1 MKVKATVLAI
11 AIAVSMPI
19 SALAENKKFTEL
31 SQNFMYES
39 LANRPNLATCAG
51 YHKHVH
57 KQAKIIIE
65 LDGELDNLS
74 GEQMQQQIKFYTNWR
89 DKFKREIDFKTLD
102 KEELADWKLI
112 DNQIAQNLLEYTS
125 IKSYARDPVQL
136 PMMVA
141 TAVIQPLRAPDF
153 SLDQKQRYVISRLKQ
168 VPRAIKQAKEVLQ
181 VTSPFLIESGIG
193 ATDNAL
199 GAIEQTLP
207 RYVPRGTVNEPEFT
221 RASQIAAEELRQYS
235 QWLKAQ
241 RANLPASEPDDGW
254 RLGKDLYDK
263 KFALFFDSG
272 STPEQVLAECEA
284 EFRKVRA
291 QMLTLA
297 EPMYAKMFSVP
308 LNNPNEGAE
317 DRQNRII
324 GAVLER
330 ISTEHPERTQ
340 LMETIRADLDEVK
353 KFVTKSKLVSLN
365 KRMNLR
371 VVPASD
377 FYNWHTFA
385 GLNSAPPLEP
395 QVAADFWVMPIS
407 ASMPDDKA
415 ESLLREYN
423 NYTLKWLV
431 IHEALPGHYI
441 QSERL
446 NAMQPVHRRLLRA
459 TFRNEAY
466 VEGWAE
472 YIAQEMMNAGFMQD
486 EPKYKLCMHK
496 IRLRLITN
504 TMLDIK
510 MHTTKMTDQEAIE
523 LMMKGAFQNM
533 AEAQNKLKRVKL
545 SSCHLP
551 SYYVGMREWQNLRAK
566 QEKLK
571 GKDFDAMT
579 FHNKALDEGPLPVA
593 MLEELLAP

>member
-1 MKVKATVLAI
+1 LKIQATVLAV
-11 AIAVSMPI
+11 AIALSMPI

-31 SQNFMYES
+31 SQDFMYES
-39 LANRPNLATCAG
+39 LARRPNLASCAG
-51 YHKHVH
+51 YHRHVH
-57 KQAKIIIE
+57 KKARIIIE
-65 LDGELDNLS
+65 LDGELDNFS
-74 GEQMQQQIKFYTNWR
+74 AEQMQDQVKFYTDWR
-89 DKFKREIDFKTLD
+89 EKFKREIDLKTLD

-112 DNQIAQNLLEYTS
+112 DNQISQNLLEYQS
-125 IKSYARDPVQL
+125 IKSYAKDPAQL
-136 PMMVA
+136 PMIIS

-153 SLDQKQRYVISRLKQ
+153 TLDQKQRYVISRLKE
-168 VPRAIKQAKEVLQ
+168 VGRAVKQAKDVLH
-181 VTSPFLIESGIG
+181 VSSPYMIESGLG
-193 ATDNAL
+193 ATENVL
-199 GAIEQTLP
+199 GVIEKTLP
-207 RYVPRGTVNEPEFT
+207 NYFPAATVNQPAF
-221 RASQIAAEELRQYS
+221 ASAAKVAADELREYGR
-235 QWLKAQ
+235 WLKAKKDS
-241 RANLPASEPDDGW
+241 LPVSSVDDGW

-272 STPEQVLAECEA
+272 TTPDQVLLDCESQ
-284 EFRKVRA
+284 FKKVRA

-297 EPMYAKMFSVP
+297 EPMYAKMFSAP
-308 LNNPNEGAE
+308 LNKPDESEE

-324 GAVLER
+324 GAVLEQV
-330 ISTEHPERTQ
+330 STEHPERNQ
-340 LMETIRADLDEVK
+340 VMDTIKADLDEVK
-353 KFVTKSKLVSLN
+353 KFVAKSKLVSLN

-377 FYNWHTFA
+377 FYSWHTFA

-446 NAMQPVHRRLLRA
+446 NALQPVHRRLLRA

-472 YIAQEMMNAGFMQD
+472 YIAQEMMNAGFMLD

-523 LMMKGAFQNM
+523 LLMKGAFQNM

-579 FHNKALDEGPLPVA
+579 FHNKALDQGPLPVS
-593 MLEELLAP
+593 MLEELLN

>member
-1 MKVKATVLAI
+1 MKIQATVLAV

-19 SALAENKKFTEL
+19 SASAENKKFTEL
-31 SQNFMYES
+31 SQDFMYES
-39 LANRPNLATCAG
+39 LARRPNLASCAG
-51 YHKHVH
+51 YHRHVH
-57 KQAKIIIE
+57 KKARIIIE
-65 LDGELDNLS
+65 LDGELDNFS
-74 GEQMQQQIKFYTNWR
+74 AEQMQDQVKFYTDWR
-89 DKFKREIDFKTLD
+89 EKFKREIDLKTLD

-112 DNQIAQNLLEYTS
+112 DNQISQNLLEYQS
-125 IKSYARDPVQL
+125 IKSYAKDPAQL
-136 PMMVA
+136 PMIIS

-153 SLDQKQRYVISRLKQ
+153 TLDQKQRYVISRLRE
-168 VPRAIKQAKEVLQ
+168 VGRAVKQAKDVLQ
-181 VTSPFLIESGIG
+181 VSSPYMIESGLG
-193 ATDNAL
+193 ATENVL
-199 GAIEQTLP
+199 GVIEKTLSNYFP
-207 RYVPRGTVNEPEFT
+207 AGTVNQPAF
-221 RASQIAAEELRQYS
+221 ASAAKVAADELREYGR
-235 QWLKAQ
+235 WLKAKKDS
-241 RANLPASEPDDGW
+241 LPVSSVDDGW

-272 STPEQVLAECEA
+272 TTPDQVLLDCESQ
-284 EFRKVRA
+284 FKKVRA

-308 LNNPNEGAE
+308 LNKPDESEE

-324 GAVLER
+324 GAVLDQ
-330 ISTEHPERTQ
+330 ISTEHPERNQ
-340 LMETIRADLDEVK
+340 VMDTIKADLDEVK
-353 KFVTKSKLVSLN
+353 KFVAKSKLVGLN

-377 FYNWHTFA
+377 FYSWHTFA

-446 NAMQPVHRRLLRA
+446 NALQPVHRRLLRA

-510 MHTTKMTDQEAIE
+510 MHTTKMTDQEAIG
-523 LMMKGAFQNM
+523 LLMKGAFQNM

-579 FHNKALDEGPLPVA
+579 FHNKALDQGPLPVS
-593 MLEELLAP
+593 MLEELLN

>member
-1 MKVKATVLAI
+1 MKIQATVLAV
-11 AIAVSMPI
+11 AIALSMPI
-19 SALAENKKFTEL
+19 SASAENKKFTEL
-31 SQNFMYES
+31 SQDFMYES
-39 LANRPNLATCAG
+39 LARRPNLASCAG
-51 YHKHVH
+51 YHRHVH
-57 KQAKIIIE
+57 KKARIIIE
-65 LDGELDNLS
+65 LDGELDNFS
-74 GEQMQQQIKFYTNWR
+74 AEQMQDQVKFYTDWR
-89 DKFKREIDFKTLD
+89 EKFKREIDLKTLD

-112 DNQIAQNLLEYTS
+112 DNQISQNLLEYQS
-125 IKSYARDPVQL
+125 IKSYAKDPAQL
-136 PMMVA
+136 PMIIS

-153 SLDQKQRYVISRLKQ
+153 TLDQKQRYVISRLKE
-168 VPRAIKQAKEVLQ
+168 VGRAVKQAKDVLQ
-181 VTSPFLIESGIG
+181 VSSPYMIESGLG
-193 ATDNAL
+193 ATENVL
-199 GAIEQTLP
+199 GVIEKTLP
-207 RYVPRGTVNEPEFT
+207 NYFPASTVNQPAF
-221 RASQIAAEELRQYS
+221 ASAAKMAADELREYGR
-235 QWLKAQ
+235 WLKAKKDS
-241 RANLPASEPDDGW
+241 LPVSSVDDGW

-272 STPEQVLAECEA
+272 TTPDQVLLDCESQ
-284 EFRKVRA
+284 FKKVRA
-291 QMLTLA
+291 QMLILA
-297 EPMYAKMFSVP
+297 EPMYAKMFSAP
-308 LNNPNEGAE
+308 LNKPDESEE

-324 GAVLER
+324 GAVLEQ
-330 ISTEHPERTQ
+330 ISTEHPERNQ
-340 LMETIRADLDEVK
+340 VMDTIKADLDEVK
-353 KFVTKSKLVSLN
+353 KFVAKSKLVSLN

-377 FYNWHTFA
+377 FYSWHTFA

-446 NAMQPVHRRLLRA
+446 NALQPVHRRLLRA

-523 LMMKGAFQNM
+523 LLMKGAFQNM

-579 FHNKALDEGPLPVA
+579 FHNKALDQGPLPVS
-593 MLEELLAP
+593 MLEELLN

>member
-1 MKVKATVLAI
+1 MKIQATVLAV
-11 AIAVSMPI
+11 AIALSMPI

-31 SQNFMYES
+31 SQDFMYES
-39 LANRPNLATCAG
+39 LARRPNLASCAG
-51 YHKHVH
+51 YHRHVH
-57 KQAKIIIE
+57 KKARIIIE
-65 LDGELDNLS
+65 LDGELDNFS
-74 GEQMQQQIKFYTNWR
+74 AEQMQDQVKFYTDWR
-89 DKFKREIDFKTLD
+89 EKFKREIDLKTLD

-112 DNQIAQNLLEYTS
+112 DNQISQNLLEYQS
-125 IKSYARDPVQL
+125 IKSYAKDPAQL
-136 PMMVA
+136 PMIIS

-153 SLDQKQRYVISRLKQ
+153 TLDQKQRYVISRLKE
-168 VPRAIKQAKEVLQ
+168 VGRAVKQAKDVLH
-181 VTSPFLIESGIG
+181 VSSPYMIESGLG
-193 ATDNAL
+193 ATENVL
-199 GAIEQTLP
+199 GVIEKTLP
-207 RYVPRGTVNEPEFT
+207 NYFPAATVNQPAF
-221 RASQIAAEELRQYS
+221 ASAAKVAADELREYGR
-235 QWLKAQ
+235 WLKAKKDS
-241 RANLPASEPDDGW
+241 LPVSSVDDGW

-272 STPEQVLAECEA
+272 TTPDQVLLDCESQ
-284 EFRKVRA
+284 FKKVRA

-297 EPMYAKMFSVP
+297 EPMYAKMFSAP
-308 LNNPNEGAE
+308 LNKPDESEE

-324 GAVLER
+324 GAVLEQV
-330 ISTEHPERTQ
+330 STEHPERNQ
-340 LMETIRADLDEVK
+340 VMDTIKADLDEVK
-353 KFVTKSKLVSLN
+353 KFVAKSKLVSLN

-377 FYNWHTFA
+377 FYSWHTFA

-446 NAMQPVHRRLLRA
+446 NALQPVHRRLLRA

-472 YIAQEMMNAGFMQD
+472 YIAQEMMNAGFMLD

-523 LMMKGAFQNM
+523 LLMKGAFQNM

-579 FHNKALDEGPLPVA
+579 FHNKALDQGPLPVS
-593 MLEELLAP
+593 MLEELLN

>member
-1 MKVKATVLAI
+1 MKIQATVLAV
-11 AIAVSMPI
+11 AIALSMPI

-31 SQNFMYES
+31 SQDFMYES
-39 LANRPNLATCAG
+39 LARRPNLASCAG
-51 YHKHVH
+51 YHRHVH
-57 KQAKIIIE
+57 KKSRIIIE
-65 LDGELDNLS
+65 LDGELDNFS
-74 GEQMQQQIKFYTNWR
+74 AEQMQDQVKFYTDWR
-89 DKFKREIDFKTLD
+89 EKFKREIDLKTLD

-112 DNQIAQNLLEYTS
+112 DNQISQNLLEYQS
-125 IKSYARDPVQL
+125 IKSYAKDPAQL
-136 PMMVA
+136 PMIIS

-153 SLDQKQRYVISRLKQ
+153 TLDQKQRYVILRLKE
-168 VPRAIKQAKEVLQ
+168 VGRAVKQAKDVLH
-181 VTSPFLIESGIG
+181 VSSPYMIESGLG
-193 ATDNAL
+193 ATENVL
-199 GAIEQTLP
+199 GVIEKTLP
-207 RYVPRGTVNEPEFT
+207 NYFPAGTVNQPAF
-221 RASQIAAEELRQYS
+221 ASAARVAADELRGYGD
-235 QWLKAQ
+235 WLKAQ
-241 RANLPASEPDDGW
+241 RDSLPVGDIDDDW

-272 STPEQVLAECEA
+272 TTPDQVLLDCESQ
-284 EFRKVRA
+284 FKKVRA
-291 QMLTLA
+291 LMLTLA
-297 EPMYAKMFSVP
+297 EPMYAKMFSAP
-308 LNNPNEGAE
+308 LNKPDESEE

-324 GAVLER
+324 GAVLEQV
-330 ISTEHPERTQ
+330 STEHPERNQ
-340 LMETIRADLDEVK
+340 VMDTIKADLDEVK
-353 KFVTKSKLVSLN
+353 KFVAKSKLVSLN

-377 FYNWHTFA
+377 FYSWHTFA

-446 NAMQPVHRRLLRA
+446 NALQPVHRRLLRA

-523 LMMKGAFQNM
+523 LLMKGAFQNL

-571 GKDFDAMT
+571 GKDFDAMQ
-579 FHNKALDEGPLPVA
+579 FHNKALDQGPLPVS
-593 MLEELLAP
+593 MLEELLN